1 MYRSIIQR
9 VYCLST
15 VQIKGLKL
23 AIKILHGFNDQKY
36 THCEYH
42 KLLNTVNRRLN
53 ASRITILTA
62 RFNYRISTIHT
73 FTTDEPGS

>member
-15 VQIKGLKL
+15 AQIKGLKL

-36 THCEYH
+36 TH
-42 KLLNTVNRRLN
+42 VNIRVIVEHSKWALKRV
-53 ASRITILTA
+53 SYYDFTA

-73 FTTDEPGS
+73 FTTDKPGS